1 MNLNLDNRDEDVMT
15 KTIDPRIHVGEV
27 HGIYTLTD
35 VLEEKDKYG
44 HYIYE
49 GTCNVCGYTKYSH
62 YGDFSG
68 ASSITTVC
76 RHIQLGGEYIQ
87 NIHWNNRRIG
97 NIFGGIKTRCYDK
110 NDKAYRWYGAKGIK
124 ICDEWMNNPKLFEEW
139 AINNGYADNLTI
151 DRINENKNYCPENCQ
166 WITIKRNA
174 KYKSTT
180 SLINIDGEIH
190 TGREWADILHL
201 GTNIINTYIRKYGEE
216 NTKDFIRK
224 YLRNP
229 GNKPKSKQSY
239 YDLYMNNQD
248 FLSF

>member
-1 MNLNLDNRDEDVMT
+1 MKEDNIIGTRIGIYDVVCESERRDNDGHKLYHVICSECGWETDMRKDAIVDT
-15 KTIDPRIHVGEV
+15 KECSHVGLN
-27 HGIYTLTD
+27 G
-35 VLEEKDKYG
+35 KYKSYNT
-44 HYIYE
+44 YI
-49 GTCNVCGYTKYSH
+49 
-62 YGDFSG
+62 
-68 ASSITTVC
+68 
-76 RHIQLGGEYIQ
+76 
-87 NIHWNNRRIG
+87 WNNKRLGRIF
-97 NIFGGIKTRCYDK
+97 NKMKSRCYNSKSKD
-110 NDKAYRWYGAKGIK
+110 YRWYGEKGIK

-224 YLRNP
+224 YLRNS